1 LNKTLIF
8 PPYVERKCIL
18 ILLISFALLG
28 SINTAKVDLT
38 LNPELKTREI
48 RSEAFDAEK
57 SLH

>member
-1 LNKTLIF
+1 
-8 PPYVERKCIL
+8 L
-18 ILLISFALLG
+18 ILLISFAHLG

>member
-8 PPYVERKCIL
+8 PPHAERKCIL
-18 ILLISFALLG
+18 ILLISFAHLG
-28 SINTAKVDLT
+28 SINTDKVDLT